1 MEDSSVENS
10 NAKNEVVKNKLP
22 DPVEEV
28 RHQQVGRMPGDSVLK
43 ILMQKVRSLDL
54 SLSILERYLE
64 EVNSKYGNIFKEIDK
79 DLGEKDILLEKMR
92 SDVKSLHSSQDLI
105 VRGFLNSFGF
115 DYFLDSSCCFST
127 LFYC

>member
-1 MEDSSVENS
+1 
-10 NAKNEVVKNKLP
+10 
-22 DPVEEV
+22 
-28 RHQQVGRMPGDSVLK
+28 MPGDSVLK

-127 LFYC
+127 LF